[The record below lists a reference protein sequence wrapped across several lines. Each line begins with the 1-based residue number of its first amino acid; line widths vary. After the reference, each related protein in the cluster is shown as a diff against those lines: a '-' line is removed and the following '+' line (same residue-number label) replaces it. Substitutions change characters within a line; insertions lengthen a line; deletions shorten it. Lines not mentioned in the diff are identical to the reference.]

1 MTFKF
6 TGPWAL
12 FGLLALSCT
21 ASLAEFVNTGNGA
34 DNPDWVE
41 EQTPPPPQVS
51 KDALISIDMPLH
63 VSVKVG
69 VDPQSIVV
77 GADGVVRYVLVMR
90 NATGSSNAVYE
101 GIRCITDEVKTY
113 ARQGSSGEWSLAQN
127 PTWKALNDNLPSRHA
142 QAFARQGGCQNHL
155 ATSKEDIVKALKV
168 SNKMLPGH
176 KTD

>member
-12 FGLLALSCT
+12 LGLLVLSG
-21 ASLAEFVNTGNGA
+21 AGSLAQGVNSGNGA

-41 EQTPPPPQVS
+41 EQAPPPPQVS
-51 KDALISIDMPLH
+51 KDPLLPIDMPLH
-63 VSVKVG
+63 ISVKVG

-90 NATGSSNAVYE
+90 NASGSSNAVYE

-113 ARQGSSGEWSLAQN
+113 ARMGSSGEWSMAQN
-127 PTWKALNDNLPSRHA
+127 PVWKALNDNMPSHHA
-142 QAFARQGGCQNHL
+142 LAFARQGGCQNHL
-155 ATSKEDIVKALKV
+155 ATSKEEIAKALKL
-168 SNKMLPGH
+168 SNKPLSGH
-176 KTD
+176 KSD